1 MLTSIDSWKNK
12 KKFIVG
18 LACVFITCLSLLGMY
33 KNYMEKQNEE
43 IEKTIVRYYMAM
55 SNKDMEELKNN
66 IYPENVDYVNGFIL
80 DIKAKMDATNFESI
94 KIDSIYPALID
105 GDMAI
110 VGYRAITK
118 SYLNGRNENAITFQ
132 ELGTTVMLRKGNKW
146 YVAKPID
153 VQGVSTDYLND
164 FFDKYEDILRK
175 NVSEEEAENVVE
187 SQKHLFSILTLPT
200 DKSGGFSGR

>member
-1 MLTSIDSWKNK
+1 
-12 KKFIVG
+12 
-18 LACVFITCLSLLGMY
+18 
-33 KNYMEKQNEE
+33 MEKQNEE

-55 SNKDMEELKNN
+55 SNKEMEELKNN

-80 DIKAKMDATNFESI
+80 DIEAKMDATNFESI

-132 ELGTTVMLRKGNKW
+132 ELGTTVMLRKGNEW

-153 VQGVSTDYLND
+153 LQGVSADYLND

-175 NVSEEEAENVVE
+175 NVSKEEAENVVK
-187 SQKHLFSILTLPT
+187 SQKHLFSIV
-200 DKSGGFSGR
+200 KEN

>member
-1 MLTSIDSWKNK
+1 
-12 KKFIVG
+12 
-18 LACVFITCLSLLGMY
+18 
-33 KNYMEKQNEE
+33 MEKQNEE

-80 DIKAKMDATNFESI
+80 DIEAKMDATNFESI

-118 SYLNGRNENAITFQ
+118 SYLNGRNENAMS
-132 ELGTTVMLRKGNKW
+132 GMW
-146 YVAKPID
+146 
-153 VQGVSTDYLND
+153 LN
-164 FFDKYEDILRK
+164 
-175 NVSEEEAENVVE
+175 
-187 SQKHLFSILTLPT
+187 Q
-200 DKSGGFSGR
+200 

>member
-55 SNKDMEELKNN
+55 NNKDMEELKNN
-66 IYPENVDYVNGFIL
+66 IYPDNVDYTNEFIL
-80 DIKAKMDATNFESI
+80 DVKAKMFATNFESI
-94 KIDSIYPALID
+94 KIDTIYPALID
-105 GDMAI
+105 GDIAI

-118 SYLNGRNENAITFQ
+118 SHLQGNKNAITFQ
-132 ELGTTVMLRKGNKW
+132 ELGTTVMLRKGDVW
-146 YVAKPID
+146 FVAKPID
-153 VQGVSTDYLND
+153 LQGVSTDYLNA
-164 FFDKYEDILRK
+164 FFDKYEYVLRRS
-175 NVSEEEAENVVE
+175 VSKEDAENVVK
-187 SQKHLFSILTLPT
+187 SQKYLFSVVKNN
-200 DKSGGFSGR
+200 D

>member
-1 MLTSIDSWKNK
+1 
-12 KKFIVG
+12 
-18 LACVFITCLSLLGMY
+18 
-33 KNYMEKQNEE
+33 MEKQNEE

-80 DIKAKMDATNFESI
+80 DIEAKMDATNFESI

-110 VGYRAITK
+110 VGYRTITK

-132 ELGTTVMLRKGNKW
+132 ELGTTVMLRKGNEW

-153 VQGVSTDYLND
+153 LQGVSADYLND

-175 NVSEEEAENVVE
+175 NVSKEEAENVVK
-187 SQKHLFSILTLPT
+187 SQKHLFSIV
-200 DKSGGFSGR
+200 KEN